1 MLAKICG
8 PVLSVSIC
16 VNESRNESKWIEIEN
31 WNWNWKCWEQLANCL
46 IQLTLNAFSGVSLNR
61 GRGRERRCWSRV
73 CRLYLGNVRNDAV
86 ALGCRVDSIR
96 RDLIWFFLL
105 LLRFDLL
112 SVSLAHWVLRILV
125 SHYRSE
131 RSIVRVSIYQSSQPQ
146 QICPPVDYSDN
157 LDNTF
162 SSYNCNLD
170 YTTMSTATATIQ
182 PPIGLGPA
190 YDRQQRWVYYTYTHT
205 YVYTL
210 FCNTNWRIAFHSTD
224 SGWDNPFRPG
234 GDLSREADEIVSMI
248 RGKAWLTLQYIIISL
263 SYAALLF
270 SLRWQTHHAHRGSY
284 NRQWQRTARR
294 R

>member
-31 WNWNWKCWEQLANCL
+31 WNWNWKSWEQLANCL
-46 IQLTLNAFSGVSLNR
+46 IQLTLNTFSGVSLSR
-61 GRGRERRCWSRV
+61 GGDGGKGDGAGCV
-73 CRLYLGNVRNDAV
+73 VATLGNTRNDAV
-86 ALGCRVDSIR
+86 VLGCRVDSIR
-96 RDLIWFFLL
+96 IDLIWFFLL
-105 LLRFDLL
+105 LLPFDLL
-112 SVSLAHWVLRILV
+112 PVALALAHWVFRILV

-157 LDNTF
+157 LDNSF

-190 YDRQQRWVYYTYTHT
+190 YDRQQRWVYYTYAYIHI
-205 YVYTL
+205 YY
-210 FCNTNWRIAFHSTD
+210 I
-224 SGWDNPFRPG
+224 
-234 GDLSREADEIVSMI
+234 
-248 RGKAWLTLQYIIISL
+248 LQY
-263 SYAALLF
+263 
-270 SLRWQTHHAHRGSY
+270 
-284 NRQWQRTARR
+284 
-294 R
+294 